1 MAEGHIDPDLILPP
15 EYRGLPLK
23 ALRPTA
29 RNKIGQYLNLEGTV
43 VICLDDEG
51 QEIDVSTNYNGLA
64 ELAGFDYLE
73 IRNLA
78 RHRNPTEELL
88 DSWTNR
94 EGYKD
99 NATVGYLWKYLRL
112 MEREDVLKDCRRV
125 MCKLQLRFSCVMHF
139 TKFHKHHRNL

>member
-1 MAEGHIDPDLILPP
+1 MAEGQVDPDLILPP
-15 EYRGLPLK
+15 KFKDLPLK
-23 ALRPTA
+23 ALRSTA
-29 RNKIGQYLNLEGTV
+29 RNKMGQYLNLEGTV

-88 DSWTNR
+88 DQWTSR
-94 EGYKD
+94 DGYND
-99 NATVGYLWKYLRL
+99 NATVGYLWRYLRL
-112 MEREDVLKDCRRV
+112 MERDDVLKDCRRV
-125 MCKLQLRFSCVMHF
+125 ICEYIYSYDKII
-139 TKFHKHHRNL
+139 KKDK